1 MSGKKR
7 VAYFYNEEIG
17 KFYYSKD
24 HPMKPKRISMT
35 HSLIESFDLSRD
47 LDVYRSRLA
56 TR

>member
-1 MSGKKR
+1 MRKNK

-35 HSLIESFDLSRD
+35 HSLVESFDLYRD
-47 LDVYRSRLA
+47 LDIYRSRLA